1 MVIQNHVFIAPNAEG
16 KGSRWMEF
24 ERISFKMPCSPFP
37 RLVPVSRYTGPCLS
51 GQWSVVHWPTIE
63 IYWDWPWLTDR
74 WSQHGWINQ
83 YQCRSSH
90 VSFTLYIRR
99 HSACPWP
106 CVMVNGGVS
115 HPNGPYRFT
124 SFCPLDTVGPSADRG
139 VYIVSEGRRRQLMP
153 SAQRNETEKIVSKLF
168 WKCFVSA
175 KTALKRFSCFSQN
188 HIRCPLFMQNCCLWC
203 CQSKFIVNKHGDH
216 MR

>member
-1 MVIQNHVFIAPNAEG
+1 MVIQNHVFIAPNAAIIVQREG
-16 KGSRWMEF
+16 NGSRWMEF

-63 IYWDWPWLTDR
+63 IYWDWPWLTDH

-153 SAQRNETEKIVSKLF
+153 SAQRNETEKNSL
-168 WKCFVSA
+168 
-175 KTALKRFSCFSQN
+175 KTVLKMFCFSQN
-188 HIRCPLFMQNCCLWC
+188 SLETF
-203 CQSKFIVNKHGDH
+203 
-216 MR
+216 